1 MNVKKF
7 WLPLTLGAVLTV
19 PSLVSAQAK
28 TEALP
33 KGVTEKMISEG
44 ATLFAGAGTCF
55 ACHGPDAKGV
65 PNLGANLTDKDWV
78 KGDGGYEAIVKAIME
93 GTQSETG
100 AVMPPRGSGA
110 LTDAQVKAVAAYVW
124 TLSHKK

>member
-1 MNVKKF
+1 MNVKKL
-7 WLPLTLGAVLTV
+7 WLPLAAATVLTV

-28 TEALP
+28 PDALP

-55 ACHGPDAKGV
+55 ACHGQDAKGV
-65 PNLGANLTDKDWV
+65 PNLGANLTDEEWV
-78 KGDGGYEAIVKAIME
+78 KGDGDYEDILKAIME

-100 AVMPPRGSGA
+100 AVMPPRGGA
-110 LTDAQVKAVAAYVW
+110 LTDVQVKAVAAYVW
-124 TLSHKK
+124 SLSHKK